1 MTEASGIKRERGAK
15 VDTMQWPS
23 VSVIVPAYKQQDFL
37 ERCLDSIEAQS
48 YEGEVEVI
56 VVDDGSPDEG
66 AAVARAHGSAPRVIE
81 QENGGVSSARNAGI
95 IASTGEYLAFLDA
108 DDFWHKDKLRDQ
120 MRDILATHPLSLSF
134 TRYHRVDEHGELFK
148 EGGVHPAPRLDLR
161 PGALIGHNFVGTST
175 VIAHRACFDR
185 CGMFPANR
193 QLLRAGQDYALWL
206 RIALH
211 FPMVYHAQVKTYYTV
226 HQNNRVGTNPLK
238 HHAGGVYALRA
249 LWEWDREGARR
260 AARGGSLRGVVTR
273 RSLKLCKELV
283 RRRAQVP
290 EAIWRE
296 LLPTLWELWRETPR
310 G

>member
-1 MTEASGIKRERGAK
+1 MKRDEGEGVMSDA
-15 VDTMQWPS
+15 WPV
-23 VSVIVPAYKQQDFL
+23 VSVIVPAYDQQEFL
-37 ERCLDSIEAQS
+37 VRCLDSIAAQS

-56 VVDDGSPDEG
+56 VVDDGSPDES
-66 AAVARAHGSAPRVIE
+66 AAVARAHASSPRVIE

-95 IASTGEYLAFLDA
+95 MASRGEYLAFLDA
-108 DDFWHKDKLRDQ
+108 DDFWHEDKLRDQ
-120 MRDILATHPLSLSF
+120 MSEILSTHPLSLSF
-134 TRYHRVDEHGELFK
+134 TRYHRVDEHGELF
-148 EGGVHPAPRLDLR
+148 EQGGVHPAPRVDAKAS
-161 PGALIGHNFVGTST
+161 ALIRHNFVGTST

-185 CGMFPANR
+185 CGMFPANKA
-193 QLLRAGQDYALWL
+193 LLKAGQDYALWL

-226 HQNNRVGTNPLK
+226 HRNNRVGTNPLK

-249 LWEWDREGARR
+249 LWEWDEEAARR
-260 AARGGSLRGVVTR
+260 AVRGSSLKSVVTR

-283 RRRAQVP
+283 RRREQVP

-296 LLPTLWELWRETPR
+296 LFPTLWELWKETPE